1 MLKYIAIEHTR
12 FRTFVANR
20 ISVIRENT
28 IVTQWRFIGTKLNL
42 ADLAL
47 RGMTADAFVK
57 CRSWIHG
64 PEFLWKSEMEV
75 KKDYCVVLEAWRL
88 SSCSV

>member
-12 FRTFVANR
+12 FCTFAANR

-28 IVTQWRFIGTKLNL
+28 IVTQWRFIGTKPNL
-42 ADLAL
+42 ADLAS

-57 CRSWIHG
+57 CNSWIHG
-64 PEFLWKSEMEV
+64 PEFLWKSETEWPHNQDICHSHRMT
-75 KKDYCVVLEAWRL
+75 
-88 SSCSV
+88 